1 MPCHSHTIRKT
12 QFSQFPVPGNPFQQ
26 QMNPSH
32 GTHFPTMMPGVQPN
46 IFAQQAIYAPGFVC
60 QNQMP
65 FDSRPPFQQ
74 IQQPP
79 IFQTQQQGFSP
90 NELQQRPIFQAQQ
103 QGFPPAELQ
112 SERYVV
118 YNANT
123 LASIVAKKKNLQ
135 NWYVYYHNKYERD
148 PSKRSTTRVSFSY

>member
-1 MPCHSHTIRKT
+1 
-12 QFSQFPVPGNPFQQ
+12 
-26 QMNPSH
+26 
-32 GTHFPTMMPGVQPN
+32 
-46 IFAQQAIYAPGFVC
+46 
-60 QNQMP
+60 MP

-112 SERYVV
+112 SER
-118 YNANT
+118 
-123 LASIVAKKKNLQ
+123 NL
-135 NWYVYYHNKYERD
+135 NLR
-148 PSKRSTTRVSFSY
+148 PSSNSSNPSQFHPGSSGSRGRPTFRGAGRRGCGPAR